1 MKRNAIQLN
10 GLSFSY
16 GRHCVLKDC
25 TAEAEAQT
33 TTVLLGTNGQG
44 KSTLLKCILR
54 HLHCQGNMITIF
66 GKKISDY
73 SVRQYARIIS
83 YVPQSLNIKNNG
95 IARDFIVE
103 GRTPYLQGFS
113 LPGKL
118 DYLTGEKYA
127 EEVGAQHL
135 LGKRVSQLSGGELQL
150 VMIARA
156 LTQETPIILMDEP
169 MSALDMRNQYEIMR
183 IIQALQQDGKT
194 ILFTS
199 HNPNHAIMLNSNLW
213 ILKDGAMLC
222 AGAAMSGLT
231 ETVLQNIYGECVSLH
246 QYGKNGMLC
255 AFSPL

>member
-16 GRHCVLKDC
+16 GHHCVLKGC
-25 TAEAEAQT
+25 TAEAEAQM

-54 HLHCQGNMITIF
+54 LLHCQENMITVYE
-66 GKKISDY
+66 KKISDY

-83 YVPQSLNIKNNG
+83 YVPQSLSIKNNG
-95 IARDFIVE
+95 IVRDFIVE

-113 LPGKL
+113 LPVKQ

-127 EEVGAQHL
+127 EEIGVQHL

-183 IIQALQQDGKT
+183 IIQSLQQNGKT

-213 ILKDGAMLC
+213 ILKEGAMFY
-222 AGAAMSGLT
+222 AGATMSGLT
-231 ETVLQNIYGECVSLH
+231 ETMLQSIYGKCVSLH
-246 QYGKNGMLC
+246 QYGNNGMFC
-255 AFSPL
+255 AFSPI